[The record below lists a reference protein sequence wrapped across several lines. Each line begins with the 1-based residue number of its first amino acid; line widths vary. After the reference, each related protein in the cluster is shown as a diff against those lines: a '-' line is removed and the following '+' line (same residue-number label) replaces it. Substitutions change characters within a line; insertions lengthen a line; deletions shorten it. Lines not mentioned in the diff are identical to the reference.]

1 MPPNGCMVIAT
12 ELQLSYRIKYTS
24 APGAASLFRR
34 CAVFYK
40 AGFELGPS
48 GTRNRGLDSQ
58 LGALM
63 NASPILKSFSRA
75 SYAVF
80 LLAAVMLPSY
90 LKSSCQEYPYFVTYS
105 QEMEE
110 PGNLDIE
117 MFNVTGN
124 PQGGDSF
131 IGSDVEFEY
140 GLKGWWTTEFY
151 LDGQATQ
158 NQSTIFTGFRWE
170 NRFRPLPGEHWINPV
185 LYAEFEDISADK
197 TIREVVGHDGRY
209 DFLVPNW
216 LAHMDKQREIELKLI
231 LGSNLRGWNISEN
244 FIAEKNLAGD
254 PWEFGYAVAVSRPLQ
269 LAASARECAFCA
281 EKFQAGVEMYG
292 GLGDA
297 NGFGLHL
304 TSQYLGPTVSWTAP
318 NGMTVAF
325 SPQFGLNGYSIPV
338 LYRFSVSY
346 EIQQF
351 LSHFRRSGQ

>member
-1 MPPNGCMVIAT
+1 VP
-12 ELQLSYRIKYTS
+12 YRARY
-24 APGAASLFRR
+24 AAL
-34 CAVFYK
+34 
-40 AGFELGPS
+40 L
-48 GTRNRGLDSQ
+48 
-58 LGALM
+58 
-63 NASPILKSFSRA
+63 
-75 SYAVF
+75 
-80 LLAAVMLPSY
+80 LLAGVSILFTGTGHT
-90 LKSSCQEYPYFVTYS
+90 QEYPYFVTYS

-117 MFNVTGN
+117 MFNVVGN
-124 PQGGDSF
+124 PPGGDSF
-131 IGSDVEFEY
+131 IGSNLELEY

-170 NRFRPLPGEHWINPV
+170 NRFRPLTREHWINPV

-197 TIREVVGHDGRY
+197 SIREVVGHDGRF
-209 DFLVPNW
+209 DFLVPNG
-216 LAHMDKQREIELKLI
+216 LARLDKQRELEFKLI

-254 PWEFGYAVAVSRPLQ
+254 PWEFGYAFGVSRPFQ
-269 LAASARECAFCA
+269 LAASAHECLFCA
-281 EKFQAGVEMYG
+281 EKFQGGLEMYG

-297 NGFGLHL
+297 DGFGLHL
-304 TSQYLGPTVSWTAP
+304 TSQYLGPTVKWTAP

-325 SPQFGLNGYSIPV
+325 SPQFGLNDYSIPV

-351 LSHFRRSGQ
+351 FSHFHRSGQ